1 MKGLELIKKKTVI
14 VVVRK
19 DEKLREEYEFRFKDD
34 FIQIKKEF
42 VQLGVKFLGNGKYE
56 QEVKHRVQRGNMC
69 KNLIL
74 KSQVGKIRD
83 LTMCKYLFRTKFL
96 PVMDYW

>member
-1 MKGLELIKKKTVI
+1 MEEYLDMKGLELIKKKTVI

-42 VQLGVKFLGNGKYE
+42 V
-56 QEVKHRVQRGNMC
+56 
-69 KNLIL
+69 
-74 KSQVGKIRD
+74 
-83 LTMCKYLFRTKFL
+83 
-96 PVMDYW
+96 